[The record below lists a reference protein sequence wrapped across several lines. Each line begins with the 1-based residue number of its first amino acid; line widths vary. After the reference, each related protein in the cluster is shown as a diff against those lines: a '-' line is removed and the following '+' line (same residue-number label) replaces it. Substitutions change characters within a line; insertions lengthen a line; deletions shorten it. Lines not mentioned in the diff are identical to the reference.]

1 MPDEVLIALISAGIP
16 TLATT
21 VTAIIQS
28 RASTR
33 HAAKQSILQM
43 ILEDRVAVQEKSLPT
58 NYQNVL
64 REYDD
69 YHKNG
74 GNSFVTDKV
83 NGYKEWFSQIEKG
96 K

>member
-1 MPDEVLIALISAGIP
+1 MPNEVLIALISAGIP

-43 ILEDRVAVQEKSLPT
+43 ILEDRVAVQEKSLPM

-83 NGYKEWFSQIEKG
+83 NNYKEWFSQIEKG

>member
-21 VTAIIQS
+21 VATIIQA

-43 ILEDRVAVQEKSLPT
+43 ILEDRVAVQEKSLPM

-83 NGYKEWFSQIEKG
+83 NDYKEWFSQIEKG

>member
-83 NGYKEWFSQIEKG
+83 NNYKEWFSQIEKG

>member
-21 VTAIIQS
+21 VTAIIQA

-43 ILEDRVAVQEKSLPT
+43 ILEDRVAVQEKNLPT

-64 REYDD
+64 REYDE

-83 NGYKEWFSQIEKG
+83 NDYKKWFSQIEKG

>member
-1 MPDEVLIALISAGIP
+1 MPDEVLIAIISAGIP
-16 TLATT
+16 TLTTT
-21 VTAIIQS
+21 VATIIQA

-83 NGYKEWFSQIEKG
+83 NDYKKWFSQIEKG

>member
-43 ILEDRVAVQEKSLPT
+43 ILEDRVAVQEKNLPT

-64 REYDD
+64 REYDE

-83 NGYKEWFSQIEKG
+83 NDYKKWFSQIEKG